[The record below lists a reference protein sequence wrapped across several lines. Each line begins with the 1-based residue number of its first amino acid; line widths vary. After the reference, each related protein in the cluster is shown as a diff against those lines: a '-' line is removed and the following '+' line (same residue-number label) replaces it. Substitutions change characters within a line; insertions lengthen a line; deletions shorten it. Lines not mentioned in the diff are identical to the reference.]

1 MTDTKS
7 SKLILNILS
16 KEQYD
21 SATKS
26 EDELYL
32 TPDTGEYVTTDQLSN
47 YVTSD
52 QLSNYATTEQLSTKQ
67 DTLTT
72 GSNISITNNTIAV
85 TGSEDWTFTLTD
97 GTSVVKKVVVQ

>member
-1 MTDTKS
+1 MTDTKLN
-7 SKLILNILS
+7 KLILNVLS

-21 SATKS
+21 SATKN

-32 TPDTGEYVTTDQLSN
+32 TPETGDYVTTDQLSN
-47 YVTSD
+47 YVTTN
-52 QLSNYATTEQLSTKQ
+52 QLSEQLSTKQ
-67 DTLTT
+67 DTLTS

>member
-1 MTDTKS
+1 MTDTKL
-7 SKLILNILS
+7 SKLILNVLTE
-16 KEQYD
+16 EQYA
-21 SATKS
+21 SATKKD
-26 EDELYL
+26 DELYL
-32 TPDTGEYVTTDQLSN
+32 TPDNGEYVTT
-47 YVTSD
+47 D

>member
-1 MTDTKS
+1 MTDTKGK
-7 SKLILNILS
+7 KLRLNVLTE
-16 KEQYD
+16 EQYA
-21 SATKS
+21 SATKN

-32 TPDTGEYVTTDQLSN
+32 TPDTGEYVTNNQLS
-47 YVTSD
+47 
-52 QLSNYATTEQLSTKQ
+52 EQLSTKQ

>member
-1 MTDTKS
+1 MTDTKL
-7 SKLILNILS
+7 SKLILNVLTE
-16 KEQYD
+16 EQYA
-21 SATKS
+21 SATKKD
-26 EDELYL
+26 DELYL
-32 TPDTGEYVTTDQLSN
+32 TPDNGEYVTT
-47 YVTSD
+47 D

-97 GTSVVKKVVVQ
+97 DTSVVKKVVVQ

>member
-1 MTDTKS
+1 MTDTKLN
-7 SKLILNILS
+7 KLILNVLTE
-16 KEQYD
+16 EQYA
-21 SATKS
+21 SATKN

-32 TPDTGEYVTTDQLSN
+32 TPDTSDYVTTNQLS
-47 YVTSD
+47 
-52 QLSNYATTEQLSTKQ
+52 EQLSTKQ
-67 DTLTT
+67 DTLTS

>member
-1 MTDTKS
+1 MTDTKLN
-7 SKLILNILS
+7 KLILNVLTE
-16 KEQYD
+16 EQYA
-21 SATKS
+21 SATKN
-26 EDELYL
+26 EEELYL
-32 TPDTGEYVTTDQLSN
+32 TPETGDYVTT
-47 YVTSD
+47 D

-72 GSNISITNNTIAV
+72 GSNISITNNTISV

>member
-1 MTDTKS
+1 MTDTKLN
-7 SKLILNILS
+7 KLILNVLTE
-16 KEQYD
+16 EQYA
-21 SATKS
+21 SATKN
-26 EDELYL
+26 EEELYL
-32 TPDTGEYVTTDQLSN
+32 TPDT
-47 YVTSD
+47 SD
-52 QLSNYATTEQLSTKQ
+52 YATTEQLSTKQ

>member
-1 MTDTKS
+1 MTDTKLN
-7 SKLILNILS
+7 KLILNVLTE
-16 KEQYD
+16 EQYA
-21 SATKS
+21 SATKN

-32 TPDTGEYVTTDQLSN
+32 TPETSDYVTT
-47 YVTSD
+47 D

-67 DTLTT
+67 DTLTS

>member
-1 MTDTKS
+1 MTDTKLN
-7 SKLILNILS
+7 KLILNVLTE
-16 KEQYD
+16 EQYA
-21 SATKS
+21 SATKKD
-26 EDELYL
+26 DELYL
-32 TPDTGEYVTTDQLSN
+32 TPDNGEYVTTDQLS
-47 YVTSD
+47 
-52 QLSNYATTEQLSTKQ
+52 EQLSTKQ

>member
-1 MTDTKS
+1 MTDTKLN
-7 SKLILNILS
+7 KLILNVLTE
-16 KEQYD
+16 EQYA
-21 SATKS
+21 SATKN

-32 TPDTGEYVTTDQLSN
+32 TPDTGEYVTT
-47 YVTSD
+47 D

>member
-1 MTDTKS
+1 MTDTKLN
-7 SKLILNILS
+7 KLILNVLTE
-16 KEQYD
+16 EQYA
-21 SATKS
+21 SATKN

-32 TPDTGEYVTTDQLSN
+32 TPDNGEYVTT
-47 YVTSD
+47 D
-52 QLSNYATTEQLSTKQ
+52 QLSNYATTEQLSNKQ

>member
-1 MTDTKS
+1 MTDTKL
-7 SKLILNILS
+7 SKLILNVLTE
-16 KEQYD
+16 EQYA
-21 SATKS
+21 SATKN

-32 TPDTGEYVTTDQLSN
+32 TPDTGEYVTT
-47 YVTSD
+47 D

>member
-1 MTDTKS
+1 MTDTKLN
-7 SKLILNILS
+7 KLILNVLTE
-16 KEQYD
+16 EQYA
-21 SATKS
+21 SATKKD
-26 EDELYL
+26 DELYL
-32 TPDTGEYVTTDQLSN
+32 TPDNGEYVTT
-47 YVTSD
+47 D

-67 DTLTT
+67 DTLTS

>member
-1 MTDTKS
+1 MTDTKLN
-7 SKLILNILS
+7 KLILNVLS

-21 SATKS
+21 SATKN

-32 TPDTGEYVTTDQLSN
+32 TPETGDYVTT
-47 YVTSD
+47 D

-67 DTLTT
+67 DTLTS

>member
-1 MTDTKS
+1 MTDTKLN
-7 SKLILNILS
+7 KLILNVLTE
-16 KEQYD
+16 EQYA
-21 SATKS
+21 SATKNA
-26 EDELYL
+26 DELYL
-32 TPDTGEYVTTDQLSN
+32 TPDNGEYVTT
-47 YVTSD
+47 D

>member
-1 MTDTKS
+1 MTDTKLN
-7 SKLILNILS
+7 KLILNVLTE
-16 KEQYD
+16 EQYA
-21 SATKS
+21 SATKND
-26 EDELYL
+26 DELYL
-32 TPDTGEYVTTDQLSN
+32 TPDTSD

-52 QLSNYATTEQLSTKQ
+52 QLSNYVTTNQLSEQLSTKQ
-67 DTLTT
+67 DTLTS

>member
-1 MTDTKS
+1 MTDTKLN
-7 SKLILNILS
+7 KLILNVLTE
-16 KEQYD
+16 EQYA
-21 SATKS
+21 SATKN

-32 TPDTGEYVTTDQLSN
+32 TPDTSEYVTT
-47 YVTSD
+47 D